1 MKKNRSIRL
10 SDGIAQWLTDYG
22 DGELAAGV
30 RRVTRE
36 MQILRALEMSDPGMG
51 VKGAMNTVKQSL
63 ASLGVG
69 K

>member
-1 MKKNRSIRL
+1 MKKTRSIRL

-36 MQILRALEMSDPGMG
+36 MQILRALEQSDPGMG
-51 VKGAMNTVKQSL
+51 VKGAFNTARQSL
-63 ASLGVG
+63 SDLGVG
-69 K
+69 E